1 MNPLKRRWVIILLV
15 LLTFWPLAHRV
26 LVAKFNV
33 NPWKLAGWAM
43 FCVPNPKTKVRPYGI
58 SKDGTKGPFT
68 ATPEDIYEINIYNH
82 RRGILGSLAP
92 HPDEIAKRVLARHPE
107 LEGVGVNIYQY
118 HVDLKTA
125 LLKWKLEKGLA
136 LRE

>member
-125 LLKWKLEKGLA
+125 LLKWELEEGLA
-136 LRE
+136 RRE